1 MPLGELNFYIF
12 HIGGGWGVGGGGG
25 GGGGGWVRGGSE
37 EDLHKSSP
45 DQVQDCD
52 FDYDIKRKL

>member
-12 HIGGGWGVGGGGG
+12 HI
-25 GGGGGWVRGGSE
+25 GGGWVRGGSE